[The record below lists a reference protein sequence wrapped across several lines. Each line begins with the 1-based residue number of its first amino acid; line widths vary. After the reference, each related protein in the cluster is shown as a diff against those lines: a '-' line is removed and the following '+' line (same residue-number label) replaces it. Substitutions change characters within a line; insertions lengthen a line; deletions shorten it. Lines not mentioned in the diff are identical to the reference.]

1 VPQASWRYDGSW
13 YVRSSSFSV
22 SRRLQAVYKAFLNF
36 FRLLDAAE
44 SRESAIFFLQIYI
57 ISVLFYLFFF
67 TYCRSKNERREYLAR
82 KGLTNTVLVDELVH
96 SNCM

>member
-57 ISVLFYLFFF
+57 ISVLFYLFFLLIAEVKMKGEN
-67 TYCRSKNERREYLAR
+67 TSLEKDLQILYL
-82 KGLTNTVLVDELVH
+82 
-96 SNCM
+96 